1 METVTLD
8 VVNRNLKHI
17 LKELEE
23 IREHM
28 VDVDCILTEDDRA
41 ALAEARKEFKAKK
54 AITLDEF
61 ERSLGL

>member
-23 IREHM
+23 IKEHM
-28 VDVDCILTEDDRA
+28 VDVDRILTYDDMES
-41 ALAEARKEFKAKK
+41 LKEAERDLKK
-54 AITLDEF
+54 GKTRRLN
-61 ERSLGL
+61 